1 MPYDRLAGGLGNRSK
16 AKFGHVQSVLCARC
30 DGGVGFYGLVS
41 QRTDFFVFC
50 AKNDISRKKKPIASA
65 SANRA
70 VHQRTECEKKH
81 NRAPNRVPIREIL
94 AARRGVAYSCE
105 GGGCGGTKGDAVL
118 DSGCA
123 GWCPGF
129 FSGPLAVTVF
139 FYSHFCILYMAC
151 LCEDPSLSG
160 QV

>member
-1 MPYDRLAGGLGNRSK
+1 MTAWREGWEIGPKLNLGMSNQFCVRDAMEESDFMDSFPN
-16 AKFGHVQSVLCARC
+16 AQIFLFFARKTT
-30 DGGVGFYGLVS
+30 FP
-41 QRTDFFVFC
+41 
-50 AKNDISRKKKPIASA
+50 AKKPIASA

>member
-1 MPYDRLAGGLGNRSK
+1 MRDAMEES
-16 AKFGHVQSVLCARC
+16 
-30 DGGVGFYGLVS
+30 
-41 QRTDFFVFC
+41 DFMDSFPNAQIFFC
-50 AKNDISRKKKPIASA
+50 FLREKRHFPQKKPIASA

-94 AARRGVAYSCE
+94 AARRGVAYSWE